1 MCCGQDTGKG
11 IWRRAL
17 TISAIGACG
26 SVADG
31 GSCARVEQATQGRR
45 GAQLAA
51 QEEPLP
57 LPRLRCEKQKGS
69 TCKEG
74 GRAEACRTAH
84 FPTRCPSSLG
94 LRTDM
99 SCSGPH
105 VGRGMPSGTLQMRAK
120 THCTA
125 LLPYLHCVTS
135 MSIAPLCELHDDRIT
150 MLQITATS
158 LQLRSYSVPS
168 SLFHTV

>member
-1 MCCGQDTGKG
+1 MMQGTSGMSCMLLSVCAALSEAHRLSGLPNVLWQNTGKG

-31 GSCARVEQATQGRR
+31 VGCARVEQATQGRR

-51 QEEPLP
+51 QKEPLP

-74 GRAEACRTAH
+74 GRAEARRTAH
-84 FPTRCPSSLG
+84 SPTRCPSSLG

-99 SCSGPH
+99 SCSGPRI
-105 VGRGMPSGTLQMRAK
+105 GRGMPSGTLQIRAK
-120 THCTA
+120 THSPA
-125 LLPYLHCVTS
+125 LLSCRTS
-135 MSIAPLCELHDDRIT
+135 
-150 MLQITATS
+150 
-158 LQLRSYSVPS
+158 
-168 SLFHTV
+168 TV